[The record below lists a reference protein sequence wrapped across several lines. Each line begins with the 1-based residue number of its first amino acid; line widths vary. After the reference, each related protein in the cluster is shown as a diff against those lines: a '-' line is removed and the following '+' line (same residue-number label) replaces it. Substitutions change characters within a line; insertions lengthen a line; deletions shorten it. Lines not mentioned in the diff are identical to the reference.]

1 MRQRLSWN
9 LDKVAEQMKKADP
22 YTMNQEHANNP
33 VEKYHS
39 GDPDAWAET
48 PDMKTP
54 WKNEGRDETGHP
66 APAHEAVKAA
76 RMLEDK
82 ALKCITIAQRML
94 PGAVDAA
101 IEEQATDLMYLP
113 ERSIMA
119 TLQRQAELA
128 ETLSTCK
135 DDDDDDD
142 ATAAKKD
149 DEEDVEAKKKDDD
162 DDDATASKKKD
173 DEEEVEAKKK
183 DKDEEMCPPEK
194 KAKKDETTP
203 PPEKKA
209 KKKDDEED
217 VEAKKVKKD
226 EEDVEAKKKD
236 DEEDVE
242 AKKVKKDDEEVEAKK
257 KDDEED
263 VEAKKKDDEEDVE
276 AKKKKDDEIDLDK
289 EASVDFLDQFFAK
302 EEVKTG
308 AKKLSGIVK
317 QASASGVT
325 ELSNLWDA
333 PPDVSKNFK

>member
-33 VEKYHS
+33 VEKYHT

-113 ERSIMA
+113 ERSILA
-119 TLQRQAELA
+119 TLQRQASLA
-128 ETLSTCK
+128 ETLACK
-135 DDDDDDD
+135 DEEDDDAAASKKDDDD
-142 ATAAKKD
+142 ATAAKKND
-149 DEEDVEAKKKDDD
+149 DKEEIEAKKKDEEEIE
-162 DDDATASKKKD
+162 AKKK

-183 DKDEEMCPPEK
+183 D
-194 KAKKDETTP
+194 ETTP
-203 PPEKKA
+203 PPAKKEDIEA
-209 KKKDDEED
+209 KKK
-217 VEAKKVKKD
+217 VE

-236 DEEDVE
+236 E
-242 AKKVKKDDEEVEAKK
+242 EEVEAKK
-257 KDDEED
+257 KDEEEVEAKKKEEE
-263 VEAKKKDDEEDVE
+263 VEAKKKDEEEDVE
-276 AKKKKDDEIDLDK
+276 ASI
-289 EASVDFLDQFFAK
+289 DFLDQFFAK

-317 QASASGVT
+317 QASVSGVS